1 MQTSISSHSRPPFDG
16 RGGRESISSEPHA
29 FVVYFI
35 IFNISAGIGN
45 QRQNTCLS
53 LFTAM
58 PGHFCGQV
66 FCISYVVSRFVL
78 VIVVWKT
85 TTFEMTASPFWDFM
99 SLLSLDVTVE
109 MSKYKKK
116 IITFRHCTRPVWALA
131 RCHNFSLSLYYSFLW
146 EWMANMKS
154 FGVRVHASTTFCS
167 VGRFLFLHFH
177 YDRAQPNTFMDCI
190 WWTDSQSIWL
200 TRLSDFHF
208 GILAWCTVWYKPQF

>member
-1 MQTSISSHSRPPFDG
+1 
-16 RGGRESISSEPHA
+16 
-29 FVVYFI
+29 
-35 IFNISAGIGN
+35 
-45 QRQNTCLS
+45 
-53 LFTAM
+53 M

-208 GILAWCTVWYKPQF
+208 GILAWCTQYDTSHNFSSKQLTIFDAFNLILMGVFSLALWRVPCNFVSCNFSRFHFYWDECLVYFPI